1 MWSVSVHSL
10 QSRLALVVI
19 VLGLGAVG
27 LVWAKV
33 ALTITDARPVSTP
46 ASHPVAIVWADRVF
60 QTHAALR
67 RWLSSRGASYGDWMR
82 RHPAVNAL
90 AERPPTHAAKARTA
104 VKPPPANRA
113 PATAGRFSARDVSL
127 AILALLAVVC
137 AAAVA
142 LPAAVLDRFPG
153 VARSVVPHRDLLLA
167 GAVALVVGLV
177 IGIALS

>member
-1 MWSVSVHSL
+1 MWSVSVHTL

-27 LVWAKV
+27 LIWAKV
-33 ALTITDARPVSTP
+33 ALTITDARPVSSP
-46 ASHPVAIVWADRVF
+46 ASQPVAIVWADRVF

-90 AERPPTHAAKARTA
+90 AERPPTHAAKA
-104 VKPPPANRA
+104 KPPPANRA

-137 AAAVA
+137 AGAVA